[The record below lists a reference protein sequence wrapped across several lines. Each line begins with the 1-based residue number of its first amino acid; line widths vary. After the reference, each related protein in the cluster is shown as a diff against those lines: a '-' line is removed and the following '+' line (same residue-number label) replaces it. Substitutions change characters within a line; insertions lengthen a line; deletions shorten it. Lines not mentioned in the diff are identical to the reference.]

1 MAVTKKLSTDV
12 GVPTVTNTVGTL
24 ITLLDYLLVTTLGWT
39 KVYSGT
45 NKGVYRAPTGNRR
58 YLRVDDSGSGASGAR
73 INSYETMTDVDT
85 GTGPMPTAAQLSGG
99 LYLPRCTTAGPCKWK
114 FISNGTY
121 FVLIIN
127 YNIASNYWA
136 SCVFGDVFSYKS
148 GDAYNTVLIGEAS
161 FSNPTS
167 SLQTLNIANTTTS
180 TATHYAQRSFTQVGS
195 AVLLGKT
202 SDYIKAPRAILGG
215 TGTNLP
221 YPSAV
226 DGGIYLSPLYLN
238 EVTVGLR
245 GQLPGLWDPLHSY
258 PLAEGDTFS
267 GSSGLLSG
275 KSFECWIL
283 GTAGQM
289 MVETSDTWSMV

>member
-1 MAVTKKLSTDV
+1 MAVTKKLSTDA
-12 GVPTVTNTVGTL
+12 GVPTVTNTAGTL
-24 ITLLDYLLVTTLGWT
+24 ITLLDYLLVTTMGWT

-45 NKGVYRAPTGNRR
+45 NKGVYRAPTGNRM
-58 YLRVDDSGSGASGAR
+58 YLRVDDSGALGAR

-85 GTGPMPTAAQLSGG
+85 GTGPMPTAVQLSGG
-99 LYLPRCTTAGPCKWK
+99 VYLPRCSTAGPCKWK
-114 FISNGTY
+114 FIGNGTY

-136 SCVFGDVFSYKS
+136 ACVFGDVFSYKS
-148 GDAYNTVLIGEAS
+148 GDAYNTVLIGESAFAS
-161 FSNPTS
+161 TVSTM
-167 SLQTLNIANTTTS
+167 QVLNTTNATTS
-180 TATHYAQRSFTQVGS
+180 TANHYAQRSFTQVGS

-202 SDYIKAPRAILGG
+202 SDYVKAPRAILGG
-215 TGTNLP
+215 SGGGLP

-245 GQLPGLWDPLHSY
+245 GQLPGLWDPLHAY

-283 GTAGQM
+283 GFAGQM
-289 MVETSDTWSMV
+289 MVETSNTWGMV